1 MSNQCIERPEELIA
15 KIRHDLHILD
25 SGINGSKLFATKES
39 RSDYL
44 ECRILTYPLYSS
56 TNLIK
61 LNKNEKN
68 RIIDNLFKA
77 DNSGDEVP
85 RLGFLISDKG
95 VLTVFAWY

>member
-1 MSNQCIERPEELIA
+1 MSNQCIEKPEELIA

-25 SGINGSKLFATKES
+25 SGINDSELFATKES

-44 ECRILTYPLYSS
+44 ECRILTYPLV
-56 TNLIK
+56 NLIK

-77 DNSGDEVP
+77 DNSGDEEP

-95 VLTVFAWY
+95 VLKVFAWY